1 MSYVK
6 PASLSSGGRR
16 PPDTFPAHGARVQP
30 IMAFVAAHLD
40 EDLSLG
46 ALARRARL
54 SRFHLQR
61 VFHAGAHETLK
72 GYTARLRLDR
82 AATWLLN
89 SADSV
94 LNIALASGFS
104 NHETFCRA
112 FQRRFRMTPTAYRRR
127 GVATAVSPADLARH
141 VTSITH
147 VGPCIGLFHT
157 ALQDTRGKRSMT
169 YSVERKELVA
179 QPVLVVRKR
188 VRRTDIAKTLA
199 EQLGRIFQH
208 AQSRGAA
215 IAGQPFTR
223 YLEWGPGVLTLDI
236 GLPIAPGWKDSS
248 AQPGDIKAD
257 TLTGGPVAA
266 TTHTG
271 PYDRLNEAHAAVQIW
286 MEENGLRGR
295 GAPWEVYVSDPAEV
309 PDPAHWRTD
318 LFWPVEG

>member
-1 MSYVK
+1 MSYAK
-6 PASLSSGGRR
+6 YASRGLDGQRR
-16 PPDTFPAHGARVQP
+16 SEMSRSCGARVQP

-40 EDLSLG
+40 GDLSLA

-61 VFHAGAHETLK
+61 VFSAGAHESLK
-72 GYTARLRLDR
+72 GYTARLRLDG
-82 AATWLLN
+82 AATWLVN
-89 SADSV
+89 SDDSV
-94 LNIALASGFS
+94 LSIALAHGFS

-112 FQRRFRMTPTAYRRR
+112 FQRRFGMTPTAYRRR
-127 GVATAVSPADLARH
+127 GVATAVTPADLARH
-141 VTSITH
+141 VASIAR

-157 ALQDTRGKRSMT
+157 DLKETRGKRSMP

-188 VRRTDIAKTLA
+188 VRRTDLAKTLA

-223 YLEWGPGVLTLDI
+223 YVEWGPGVLTLEI
-236 GLPIAPGWKDSS
+236 GLPIAPGWRDSS
-248 AQPGDIKAD
+248 AQAGDIKTD
-257 TLTGGPVAA
+257 TLPGGPVAA

-271 PYDRLNEAHAAVQIW
+271 PYDRLNDAHAALEVW
-286 MEENGLRGR
+286 MEENGLRSA

-309 PDPAHWRTD
+309 PNPADWRTD
-318 LFWPVEG
+318 LFWPLER

>member
-1 MSYVK
+1 MSYAK
-6 PASLSSGGRR
+6 QAASAQRR
-16 PPDTFPAHGARVQP
+16 SEMSRSRGARLQP
-30 IMAFVAAHLD
+30 IIAFIVAHLD
-40 EDLSLG
+40 EDLSLA

-61 VFHAGAHETLK
+61 MFYAGAHEKLK

-82 AATWLLN
+82 AATWLVN
-89 SADSV
+89 GADSV

-112 FQRRFRMTPTAYRRR
+112 FQRRFGMTPTAYRRR
-127 GVATAVSPADLARH
+127 SVATAVSPADLARH
-141 VTSITH
+141 AASITR

-157 ALQDTRGKRSMT
+157 ALKDTRGKRSMP
-169 YSVERKELVA
+169 YSVERKELA
-179 QPVLVVRKR
+179 PQPVLVVRKR
-188 VRRTDIAKTLA
+188 VRRADIAKTLA

-223 YLEWGPGVLTLDI
+223 YLEWGPGVLTLEV
-236 GLPIAPGWKDSS
+236 GLPIAPGWRDSS
-248 AQPGDIKAD
+248 AQAVDIKAD
-257 TLTGGPVAA
+257 TLPGGPVAT

-271 PYDRLNEAHAAVQIW
+271 PYDRLNDAHAAVQLW
-286 MEENGLRGR
+286 MEDNGLRGA

-309 PDPAHWRTD
+309 PDPANWRTD
-318 LFWPVEG
+318 LFWPLAS